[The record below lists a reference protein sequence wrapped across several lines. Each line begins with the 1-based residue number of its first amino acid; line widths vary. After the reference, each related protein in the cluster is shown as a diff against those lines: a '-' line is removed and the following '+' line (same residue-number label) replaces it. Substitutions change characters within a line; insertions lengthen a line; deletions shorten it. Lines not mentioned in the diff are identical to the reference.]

1 MKNIHIAICIIVAF
15 SVLACVDPALAG
27 PGGKIA
33 RVAFETF
40 WGRIILVALIIIFM
54 PLIIMILFQ
63 EKRAEKKARKDLRF
77 MANHDP
83 RFDWLK
89 IQERA
94 KDCFFRVHSG
104 WEREDLTSVS
114 DWMTDWY
121 WQNQQMV
128 HLDKWKKEGLVNICT
143 VRMSTY
149 FKPLLFVHRNSRLE
163 HEDSIVVI
171 SIKAQMEDYLQNR
184 ETKKIVEGSKGFKW
198 VETVW
203 TFTMENGTWKVSN
216 IEEGAMATA
225 YAKLVKE
232 LPDIEST
239 LVASP
244 EKA

>member
-1 MKNIHIAICIIVAF
+1 MKNTKIVIYIVVALSIFVCVEPAI
-15 SVLACVDPALAG
+15 AG

-33 RVAFETF
+33 SVAFETF

-54 PLIIMILFQ
+54 PLMILNFFQ
-63 EKRAEKKARKDLRF
+63 ERKAEKRARKDLRF
-77 MANHDP
+77 MANVNP
-83 RFDWLK
+83 QFDWFK

-104 WEREDLTSVS
+104 WENEDLSSVS

-128 HLDKWKKEGLVNICT
+128 YLDKWKKEGLVNICN

-149 FKPLLFVHRNSRLE
+149 FKPLLFVHRNAQLG

-171 SIKAQMEDYLQNR
+171 SIKAQMEDYLQNKAS
-184 ETKKIVEGSKGFKW
+184 KKIVEGSKGFKW
-198 VETVW
+198 VETIW
-203 TFTMENGTWKVSN
+203 TFTIDNGKWKVSN
-216 IEEGAMATA
+216 IEEGALAIA

-232 LPDIEST
+232 LPNIEST
-239 LVASP
+239 IAGGLK
-244 EKA
+244 EN